1 MKNDIFEK
9 AISKLEIN
17 AKSYRSLAKRFILL
31 LISEIQIYERANPKK
46 LKIISGK
53 FRLDQSFVEFFMRR
67 RELANIHDEK
77 KKSSE
82 EDYFY
87 NNFNNLKKYTL
98 VHKQSVSLFWRK
110 LRLISINPNQE
121 TLLMNNFNALDEYIR
136 IKRLIESKIANIEDV
151 DDMLNLL
158 YLYLYLFHLPQFSIS
173 ELSRLSLK
181 QSATIND
188 NCLVIWISK
197 LPISNISVESKM
209 YRSTVLDNVAS
220 FLWNKITHLSHTTP
234 LRPDQNIINRSIS
247 DFCKEHFSVKRSDIA
262 SAKKNYFLLTHTSV
276 ELTMESRSIHHPTLT
291 LSEIES
297 LFCNTIRP
305 EEIEKEHSLIT
316 FSKTHASKSY
326 KEEEDDD
333 VPKNERD
340 YWWSFKELDA
350 LHELFSQKLF
360 NDSTKVAHTL
370 ALKEIDDYFQQSQEL
385 NDKHS
390 EMIFGYIRYLLSF
403 LSGKHPIKL
412 STVKDYFSTLKN
424 HLFAKVEDLHEPKF
438 SEVES
443 IFNSLEYNNYK
454 NKSIQKIKHVIRRFF
469 RYYEKQGYDIGSIL
483 VNYPKSMVFQ
493 HEIDLILEL
502 IEQNA
507 SKKMQR
513 KSLWQNFFYRLQPQA
528 LLLIAFYSGLRRQE
542 LRTRLMNDIF
552 VIGDEIVIDVNTD
565 GMDKLGLDLKTRNS
579 RRKVV
584 LHPSKDHMKI
594 IKEWHDIRS
603 KNSQKGYAFCD
614 ISSTNQLKIHM
625 PIDDKLIDYL
635 SDLIGKI
642 TNRYTTFHSLRHSFA
657 TYRFIKIMKEK
668 KEFPYALIDL
678 SIEMG
683 HETPQTTLETYIHYD
698 LIKLIKLFEKQ

>member
-188 NCLVIWISK
+188 NCVVIWISK

-262 SAKKNYFLLTHTSV
+262 SAKK
-276 ELTMESRSIHHPTLT
+276 
-291 LSEIES
+291 
-297 LFCNTIRP
+297 
-305 EEIEKEHSLIT
+305 K
-316 FSKTHASKSY
+316 
-326 KEEEDDD
+326 
-333 VPKNERD
+333 
-340 YWWSFKELDA
+340 
-350 LHELFSQKLF
+350 LFSF
-360 NDSTKVAHTL
+360 D
-370 ALKEIDDYFQQSQEL
+370 
-385 NDKHS
+385 
-390 EMIFGYIRYLLSF
+390 
-403 LSGKHPIKL
+403 
-412 STVKDYFSTLKN
+412 
-424 HLFAKVEDLHEPKF
+424 
-438 SEVES
+438 
-443 IFNSLEYNNYK
+443 
-454 NKSIQKIKHVIRRFF
+454 
-469 RYYEKQGYDIGSIL
+469 
-483 VNYPKSMVFQ
+483 
-493 HEIDLILEL
+493 
-502 IEQNA
+502 
-507 SKKMQR
+507 
-513 KSLWQNFFYRLQPQA
+513 
-528 LLLIAFYSGLRRQE
+528 
-542 LRTRLMNDIF
+542 
-552 VIGDEIVIDVNTD
+552 
-565 GMDKLGLDLKTRNS
+565 
-579 RRKVV
+579 
-584 LHPSKDHMKI
+584 
-594 IKEWHDIRS
+594 
-603 KNSQKGYAFCD
+603 
-614 ISSTNQLKIHM
+614 
-625 PIDDKLIDYL
+625 
-635 SDLIGKI
+635 
-642 TNRYTTFHSLRHSFA
+642 
-657 TYRFIKIMKEK
+657 
-668 KEFPYALIDL
+668 
-678 SIEMG
+678 
-683 HETPQTTLETYIHYD
+683 TYIS
-698 LIKLIKLFEKQ
+698 